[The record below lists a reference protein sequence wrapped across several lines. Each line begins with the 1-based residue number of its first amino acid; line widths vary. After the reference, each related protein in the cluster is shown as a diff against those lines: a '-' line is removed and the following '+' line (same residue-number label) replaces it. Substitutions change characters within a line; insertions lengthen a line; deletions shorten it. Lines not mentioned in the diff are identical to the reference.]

1 MPTTCTMNRSTIAG
15 ISIFCAIY
23 GRIAAAGSGYPE
35 PRRDMR
41 PDDYFG
47 EKVADPYR
55 WMESIDSPE
64 TKAWVAAERERTA
77 AFLSQVPERTAI
89 RARLKKLWD
98 YPKYGLP
105 DKAAGRLFFTK
116 NDGLQNQPVLY
127 VANADAAEP

>member
-1 MPTTCTMNRSTIAG
+1 MGTVCTMNRSTIAG

-23 GRIAAAGSGYPE
+23 ARIAAAGSSYPE
-35 PRRDMR
+35 ARRDSR

-64 TKAWVAAERERTA
+64 TQAWVASERERTA
-77 AFLSQVPERTAI
+77 AFLAGIPERPAI
-89 RARLKKLWD
+89 RARLKRRWNF
-98 YPKYGLP
+98 PKYGLP
-105 DKAAGRLFFTK
+105 EKVGDRLFFTK

-127 VANADAAEP
+127 V